1 MASREIT
8 IHSDEF
14 QDFNNSIR
22 VLAGPGAGKT
32 FWITGQIRRIL
43 KSGVLRPTSKVACIT
58 YTNKAAINVEERV
71 GNKSNSLEVST
82 IHAFLYAQIIKP
94 YFHLITEEENFAI
107 DKLDGHEDDII
118 MGYEVLNDIVP
129 SKMKFYAAKFKEYSS
144 LKIFIEKHHWQ
155 LINGNIELKSSANNK
170 SPFRGFKKDDVM
182 SYKKYVWKKY
192 GLMHHDDVLYF
203 SYKLIQKYPSI
214 IDFLVAKFPFMLIDE
229 YQDTNSIQHYIF
241 QQLAF
246 AGTKVTIIGDTAQ
259 SIYRFAGSDIK
270 NIISFNAPNLK
281 CYKIYDNRRSTQSIL
296 NFLNILR
303 TDLTQNPLVKDDFGE
318 PVVFIGEA
326 KDNYL
331 QAKALCCQEKL
342 ISLSWSNQTA
352 NSLKLN
358 LSLSGEENLLNQLY
372 DLNDNGRSKFVYN
385 CLIAIEN
392 AKSMLMKDA
401 MKYIFKAFGLD
412 KRILFDKEC
421 AFNKLLNI
429 LQKEKEYRE
438 GSLMDFY
445 DVINSLRDTLLSK
458 IRSGKPAELYSNLYL
473 DFAKGIRDK
482 NEETCHLT
490 IHKSKGLEFDN
501 VLLVFDETKK
511 ALDFL
516 LKTDLNKTEDDHRL
530 YYVACSR
537 AKHRLFLSIP
547 SLSESE
553 QVSIQNK
560 YGKFLTIKAN

>member
-71 GNKSNSLEVST
+71 GNNSNNLEVST
-82 IHAFLYAQIIKP
+82 IHAFLYAHIIKP
-94 YFHLITEEENFAI
+94 YFHLIAEEENFAI
-107 DKLDGHEDDII
+107 DKLEGHEDDIV
-118 MGYEVLNDIVP
+118 MGYEILNDIVP
-129 SKMKFYAAKFKEYSS
+129 STKKYYASKFKEYSS

-155 LINGNIELKSSANNK
+155 LINGNIELKSSTNNK
-170 SPFRGFKKDDVM
+170 PPLNVFKTNEVI
-182 SYKKYVWKKY
+182 SYKKYVWSKY

-203 SYKLIQKYPSI
+203 SYKLIQKFPSI

-270 NIISFNAPNLK
+270 NIISFKAPNLK
-281 CYKIYDNRRSTQSIL
+281 CYKIEDNRRSTQSIL
-296 NFLNILR
+296 NFLNMLR
-303 TDLTQNPLVKDDFGE
+303 TDLTQNSLLEEDFGK
-318 PVVFIGEA
+318 PIIFIGEA
-326 KDNYL
+326 IDNYL
-331 QAKALCCQEKL
+331 QAKTSCGQEKL

>member
-1 MASREIT
+1 MAVKEVI
-8 IHSDEF
+8 IHSDEV
-14 QDFNNSIR
+14 QDSNYSIR

-32 FWITGQIRRIL
+32 FWITGQIRHIL
-43 KSGVLRPTSKVACIT
+43 ESGVLRPTSKVVCIT
-58 YTNKAAINVEERV
+58 YTNKAAMNVEKRV

-94 YFHLITEEENFAI
+94 YFHLIAEEENFAI
-107 DKLDGHEDDII
+107 DKLDGHEDEIV
-118 MGYEVLNDIVP
+118 MGYEILNDIVSP
-129 SKMKFYAAKFKEYSS
+129 RMKFYATKFKEYSL

-155 LINGNIELKSSANNK
+155 LINGNVELKSSANNK
-170 SPFRGFKKDDVM
+170 SPLRGFKIDNVI
-182 SYKKYVWKKY
+182 SYKKYVWAKY

-270 NIISFNAPNLK
+270 NISSFKAPNLK
-281 CYKIYDNRRSTQSIL
+281 CYRIEDNRRSTQSIL
-296 NFLNILR
+296 NFLNMLR
-303 TDLTQNPLVKDDFGE
+303 SDLRQKSLVKDDFGV
-318 PVVFIGEA
+318 PTIFIGEA

-331 QAKALCCQEKL
+331 HAKMLCGKEEL
-342 ISLSWSNQTA
+342 TSLSWSNQTA

-358 LSLSGEENLLNQLY
+358 LSLSGEENLLNLLH
-372 DLNDNGRSKFVYN
+372 DFNDNGRSRYVYN

-401 MKYIFKAFGLD
+401 MKCMFKAFGLD
-412 KRILFDKEC
+412 KKRLSDKEC

-429 LQKEKEYRE
+429 LQREKEYRD
-438 GSLMDFY
+438 GMLMSFY
-445 DVINSLRDTLLSK
+445 DIINSLKNKPFPK
-458 IRSGKPAELYSNLYL
+458 ITKGKPAELYSNSYL

-482 NEETCHLT
+482 NEESCHLT

-501 VLLVFDETKK
+501 VLLVFEEKEK

-516 LKTDLNKTEDDHRL
+516 LKTDLNKAGDDHRL

-537 AKHRLFLSIP
+537 AKHRLFLSLP
-547 SLSESE
+547 SLSEAE
-553 QVSIQNK
+553 QVSLQNK
-560 YGKFLTIKAN
+560 FNGILAIKKN

>member
-8 IHSDEF
+8 IHSNEY

-32 FWITGQIRRIL
+32 FWITGQIRQIL
-43 KSGVLRPTSKVACIT
+43 ESGVLRPTSKVVCIT
-58 YTNKAAINVEERV
+58 YTNKAAINVEERI

-94 YFHLITEEENFAI
+94 YFHLIAEEENFAI
-107 DKLDGHEDDII
+107 DKLDGHEDDIV
-118 MGYEVLNDIVP
+118 MGYELLKEIVP
-129 SKMKFYAAKFKEYSS
+129 SKMKYFAMSFKDYSS
-144 LKIFIEKHHWQ
+144 LKTFIEKCHWQ
-155 LINGNIELKSSANNK
+155 LIGGKLELKSSTNNK
-170 SPFRGFKKDDVM
+170 SPLRGFKVDNVI
-182 SYKKYVWKKY
+182 SYKKYVWAKY

-214 IDFLVAKFPFMLIDE
+214 IDFLVARFPFILIDE

-270 NIISFNAPNLK
+270 NITSFKAPNLK
-281 CYKIYDNRRSTQSIL
+281 CYQINDNRRSTQSIL
-296 NFLNILR
+296 NFLNIIR
-303 TDLTQNPLVKDDFGE
+303 TDLRQNPLVKDDFGE
-318 PVVFIGEA
+318 PIVFIGEA

-331 QAKALCCQEKL
+331 QAKALCGQEEL

-352 NSLKLN
+352 NSLRLN
-358 LSLSGEENLLNQLY
+358 LSLSSEENLLNQLY
-372 DLNDNGRSKFVYN
+372 DLNDNGRSRFVYN
-385 CLIAIEN
+385 CLMAIED

-412 KRILFDKEC
+412 KRKLSDKEC

-429 LQKEKEYRE
+429 LQREKEYRD
-438 GSLMDFY
+438 GSLMNFY
-445 DVINSLRDTLLSK
+445 YVINSLRDTSLPK
-458 IRSGKPAELYSNLYL
+458 ITKGKPAELYSNLYL

-482 NEETCHLT
+482 NEESCHLT

-511 ALDFL
+511 TLDFL
-516 LKTDLNKTEDDHRL
+516 LKTDLNKKEDDHRL

-537 AKHRLFLSIP
+537 AKHRLFISIP
-547 SLSESE
+547 SLSEE
-553 QVSIQNK
+553 KQVSIQNK
-560 YGKFLTIKAN
+560 YGKFLTIKTN

>member
-1 MASREIT
+1 MASGEIT
-8 IHSDEF
+8 IHSNEF

-22 VLAGPGAGKT
+22 ILAGPGAGKT

-43 KSGVLRPTSKVACIT
+43 ESGVLRPTSKVACIT

-82 IHAFLYAQIIKP
+82 IHSFLYTQIIKP
-94 YFHLITEEENFAI
+94 YFHLIAEEEDFAI

-129 SKMKFYAAKFKEYSS
+129 SNMKFNATKFKEYSS
-144 LKIFIEKHHWQ
+144 LKIFIEKHRWQ

-170 SPFRGFKKDDVM
+170 SPLRGFKKDDVK
-182 SYKKYVWKKY
+182 SYKKYVWREY

-241 QQLAF
+241 QQLAY

-270 NIISFNAPNLK
+270 NIISFKTPNLT
-281 CYKIYDNRRSTQSIL
+281 CYKIEDNRRSTQSIL
-296 NFLNILR
+296 KFLNMLR
-303 TDLTQNPLVKDDFGE
+303 TDLTQKSFLKEDFGK
-318 PVVFIGEA
+318 PTIFIGEA
-326 KDNYL
+326 KDNFL
-331 QAKALCCQEKL
+331 QAKTLCNQEKL

-358 LSLSGEENLLNQLY
+358 ISLSGEVNLLNHLY
-372 DLNDNGRSKFVYN
+372 DQKDKRSKFVYN
-385 CLIAIEN
+385 CLLAIEN
-392 AKSMLMKDA
+392 AKSMLMKEA
-401 MKYIFKAFGLD
+401 MKYMFKAFELD
-412 KRILFDKEC
+412 KRILSDKEC

-429 LQKEKEYRE
+429 LQREKDYRD
-438 GSLMDFY
+438 GSLMNFY
-445 DVINSLRDTLLSK
+445 DVINSLRDASLPK
-458 IRSGKPAELYSNLYL
+458 ITKGKPAELYSNLYL
-473 DFAKGIRDK
+473 DFAKGIRDA
-482 NEETCHLT
+482 NEESCHLT

-501 VLLVFDETKK
+501 VLLVFEETDK

-516 LKTDLNKTEDDHRL
+516 LKTDLNKTGDDHRL

-537 AKHRLFLSIP
+537 AKHRLFFSIP
-547 SLSESE
+547 NLSEAE
-553 QVSIQNK
+553 HVSLQNK
-560 YGKFLTIKAN
+560 YDGVLTIKMS

>member
-8 IHSDEF
+8 IHSNEY

-32 FWITGQIRRIL
+32 FWITGQIRQIL
-43 KSGVLRPTSKVACIT
+43 ESGVLRPTSKVVCIT
-58 YTNKAAINVEERV
+58 YTNKAAINVEERI

-94 YFHLITEEENFAI
+94 YFHLIAEEENFAI
-107 DKLDGHEDDII
+107 DKLDGHEDDIV
-118 MGYEVLNDIVP
+118 MGYELLKEIVP
-129 SKMKFYAAKFKEYSS
+129 SKMKYFAMSFKDYSS
-144 LKIFIEKHHWQ
+144 LKTFIEKCHWQ
-155 LINGNIELKSSANNK
+155 LIGGKLELKSSTNNK
-170 SPFRGFKKDDVM
+170 SPLRGFKVDNVI
-182 SYKKYVWKKY
+182 SYKKYVWAKY

-214 IDFLVAKFPFMLIDE
+214 IDFLVARFPFILIDE

-270 NIISFNAPNLK
+270 NITSFKAPNLK
-281 CYKIYDNRRSTQSIL
+281 CYQINDNRRSTQSIL
-296 NFLNILR
+296 NFLNIIR
-303 TDLTQNPLVKDDFGE
+303 TDLRQNPLVKDDFGE
-318 PVVFIGEA
+318 PIVFIGEA

-331 QAKALCCQEKL
+331 QAKALCGQEEL

-352 NSLKLN
+352 NSLRLN
-358 LSLSGEENLLNQLY
+358 LSLSSEENLLNQLY
-372 DLNDNGRSKFVYN
+372 DLNDNGRSRFVYN
-385 CLIAIEN
+385 CLMAIED

-412 KRILFDKEC
+412 KRKLSDKEC

-429 LQKEKEYRE
+429 LQREKEYRD
-438 GSLMDFY
+438 GSLMNFY
-445 DVINSLRDTLLSK
+445 YVINSLRDTSLPK
-458 IRSGKPAELYSNLYL
+458 ITKGKPAELYSNLYL

-482 NEETCHLT
+482 NEESCHLT

-516 LKTDLNKTEDDHRL
+516 LKTDLNKKEDDHRL

-537 AKHRLFLSIP
+537 AKHRLFISIP
-547 SLSESE
+547 SLSEE
-553 QVSIQNK
+553 KQVSIQNK
-560 YGKFLTIKAN
+560 YGKFLTIKTN

>member
-1 MASREIT
+1 MAVKEVI
-8 IHSDEF
+8 IHSDET
-14 QDFNNSIR
+14 QDFNYSIR

-32 FWITGQIRRIL
+32 FWITGQIRQIL
-43 KSGVLRPTSKVACIT
+43 KSGVVRPTSKVACIT

-71 GNKSNSLEVST
+71 GNNSNNLEVST
-82 IHAFLYAQIIKP
+82 IHAFLYAHIIKP
-94 YFHLITEEENFAI
+94 YFHLIAEEENFAI
-107 DKLDGHEDDII
+107 DKLEGHEDDIV
-118 MGYEVLNDIVP
+118 MGYEILNDIVP
-129 SKMKFYAAKFKEYSS
+129 STKKYYASKFKEYSS

-155 LINGNIELKSSANNK
+155 LINGNIELKSSTNNK
-170 SPFRGFKKDDVM
+170 PPLNVFKTNEVI
-182 SYKKYVWKKY
+182 SYKKYVWSKY

-203 SYKLIQKYPSI
+203 SYKLIQKFPSI

-270 NIISFNAPNLK
+270 NIISFKAPNLK
-281 CYKIYDNRRSTQSIL
+281 CYKIEDNRRSTQSIL
-296 NFLNILR
+296 NFLNMLR
-303 TDLTQNPLVKDDFGE
+303 TDLTQNSLLEEDFGK
-318 PVVFIGEA
+318 PIIFIGEA
-326 KDNYL
+326 IDNYL

>member
-1 MASREIT
+1 M
-8 IHSDEF
+8 
-14 QDFNNSIR
+14 
-22 VLAGPGAGKT
+22 
-32 FWITGQIRRIL
+32 
-43 KSGVLRPTSKVACIT
+43 
-58 YTNKAAINVEERV
+58 
-71 GNKSNSLEVST
+71 
-82 IHAFLYAQIIKP
+82 
-94 YFHLITEEENFAI
+94 
-107 DKLDGHEDDII
+107 
-118 MGYEVLNDIVP
+118 
-129 SKMKFYAAKFKEYSS
+129 
-144 LKIFIEKHHWQ
+144 
-155 LINGNIELKSSANNK
+155 
-170 SPFRGFKKDDVM
+170 
-182 SYKKYVWKKY
+182 
-192 GLMHHDDVLYF
+192 
-203 SYKLIQKYPSI
+203 
-214 IDFLVAKFPFMLIDE
+214 
-229 YQDTNSIQHYIF
+229 
-241 QQLAF
+241 
-246 AGTKVTIIGDTAQ
+246 
-259 SIYRFAGSDIK
+259 
-270 NIISFNAPNLK
+270 
-281 CYKIYDNRRSTQSIL
+281 
-296 NFLNILR
+296 
-303 TDLTQNPLVKDDFGE
+303 TQNPLVKDDFGE

>member
-8 IHSDEF
+8 IHSNEF

-94 YFHLITEEENFAI
+94 YFHLIAEEENFAI

-118 MGYEVLNDIVP
+118 MGYEILNDIVS
-129 SKMKFYAAKFKEYSS
+129 SKIKFLAVKFKEYSL
-144 LKIFIEKHHWQ
+144 LKSFIEKHHWQ

-170 SPFRGFKKDDVM
+170 SPLRGFKKDDVM

-281 CYKIYDNRRSTQSIL
+281 CYKINDNRRSTQSIL

-358 LSLSGEENLLNQLY
+358 LSLSGEENLLNQLH
-372 DLNDNGRSKFVYN
+372 DFNDNGRSKFVYN

>member
-1 MASREIT
+1 MAVKEIV
-8 IHSDEF
+8 IHSDEI

-22 VLAGPGAGKT
+22 ILAGPGAGKT
-32 FWITGQIRRIL
+32 FWITGQIRQIL
-43 KSGVLRPTSKVACIT
+43 ESGVLRSTSKVACIT
-58 YTNKAAINVEERV
+58 YTNKAAMNVEERV

-94 YFHLITEEENFAI
+94 YFHLIAEEENFAI
-107 DKLDGHEDDII
+107 DKLDGHEDDIVI
-118 MGYEVLNDIVP
+118 GYEILKEIVP
-129 SKMKFYAAKFKEYSS
+129 SKMKYFAMSFKDYSS
-144 LKIFIEKHHWQ
+144 LRTFIEKHHWQ
-155 LINGNIELKSSANNK
+155 LIDGTLELKSSANNK
-170 SPFRGFKKDDVM
+170 SPLRGFKIDNVI
-182 SYKKYVWKKY
+182 SYKKYVWAKY

-270 NIISFNAPNLK
+270 NISSFKAPNLR
-281 CYKIYDNRRSTQSIL
+281 CYKIDDNRRSTQSIL
-296 NFLNILR
+296 NFLNMLR
-303 TDLTQNPLVKDDFGE
+303 FDLNQKSLVKDDFGV
-318 PVVFIGEA
+318 PIIFIGEA

-331 QAKALCCQEKL
+331 QAKMLCDKEEL
-342 ISLSWSNQTA
+342 TSLSWSNQTA

-358 LSLSGEENLLNQLY
+358 LSLSGEEVLLNQLH
-372 DLNDNGRSKFVYN
+372 DFNDNGRSRYVYN

-401 MKYIFKAFGLD
+401 MKYMFKAFGLD
-412 KRILFDKEC
+412 KRRLSDKES

-429 LQKEKEYRE
+429 LQSEKEYRD
-438 GSLMDFY
+438 GTLMSFY
-445 DVINSLRDTLLSK
+445 DVINLLRNKPFPK
-458 IRSGKPAELYSNLYL
+458 ITKGKPAELYSNLYL

-482 NEETCHLT
+482 NEESCHLT

-501 VLLVFDETKK
+501 VLLVFDETEK

-516 LKTDLNKTEDDHRL
+516 LKTDLNKTGDDHRL

-537 AKHRLFLSIP
+537 AKHRLFMSIP
-547 SLSESE
+547 SLSKAE
-553 QVSIQNK
+553 QVSLQNK
-560 YGKFLTIKAN
+560 FDDVLTIKMN